1 MATLAGDLAPTEP
14 LPTTE
19 CGAAGSC
26 LPSEARRFNGD
37 VGVQPRR
44 RIAVNRLRSRFHHKQ
59 RQRPQEHGLAA
70 AAFAETPAA
79 SAHDRGH
86 CLHRVSFPPNAAS
99 RGDVGSPCSAALWG
113 QTRNR
118 ARAGDGRRCSDT
130 ARLLCWHAAR
140 CHGIAG
146 RRCNPP
152 SVFVGGRQWTTCVGR
167 RDRGTVQ
174 QRARIGA
181 WARGVCLSAP
191 RVRGAALLGSMVVPV
206 SWWPLLLEVEPRFA
220 VGSRAALAGAGTS
233 KCSHEHRAHRC
244 RRLRKTSAGGPPS
257 QSRHTVA
264 TQLRM

>member
-86 CLHRVSFPPNAAS
+86 CSSHSHQLLALRRTSFTVCRSRRTQRRAVTWAAHAPRPCGDR
-99 RGDVGSPCSAALWG
+99 RGTGPGLGMGAAAAIRQGYCVGTPLGATASLAAAAIRRACLLAAGSGRLVWKDEIAAPCSSALG
-113 QTRNR
+113 SEHGPVVC
-118 ARAGDGRRCSDT
+118 ACRRREFAEPHCLVAWS
-130 ARLLCWHAAR
+130 CR
-140 CHGIAG
+140 C
-146 RRCNPP
+146 R
-152 SVFVGGRQWTTCVGR
+152 GGRCCW
-167 RDRGTVQ
+167 
-174 QRARIGA
+174 
-181 WARGVCLSAP
+181 
-191 RVRGAALLGSMVVPV
+191 
-206 SWWPLLLEVEPRFA
+206 
-220 VGSRAALAGAGTS
+220 
-233 KCSHEHRAHRC
+233 K
-244 RRLRKTSAGGPPS
+244 
-257 QSRHTVA
+257 
-264 TQLRM
+264 